1 MPKKVPMRQ
10 CLGCREMKPK
20 RELTRVVRSPEG
32 QVSLDARGKAPG
44 RGAYVCRSAECLK
57 KAMRSHAIDRALGV
71 TVPQELYETLRLE
84 MEALPD
90 RFADD
95 DVRALARK
103 GGNIVL
109 GEEQAGAAA
118 RASRARLMLL
128 ASDAGGHTVRRA
140 KSFVAGTA
148 QPLLTLPYTRDELGD
163 ALGTT
168 SCAIAAITDVQ
179 LALAFVKTL
188 GEPEKYADLLQ
199 ELDERVKRVEKRRA
213 EEKAHRRNVRH
224 GKS

>member
-1 MPKKVPMRQ
+1 M
-10 CLGCREMKPK
+10 
-20 RELTRVVRSPEG
+20 
-32 QVSLDARGKAPG
+32 
-44 RGAYVCRSAECLK
+44 
-57 KAMRSHAIDRALGV
+57 
-71 TVPQELYETLRLE
+71 
-84 MEALPD
+84 
-90 RFADD
+90 
-95 DVRALARK
+95 
-103 GGNIVL
+103 
-109 GEEQAGAAA
+109 
-118 RASRARLMLL
+118 
-128 ASDAGGHTVRRA
+128 
-140 KSFVAGTA
+140 AGTA

-224 GKS
+224 GEIVSVSIRRWREYEFCEIPREGGRR

>member
-1 MPKKVPMRQ
+1 MEQNKS
-10 CLGCREMKPK
+10 LG
-20 RELTRVVRSPEG
+20 LLS
-32 QVSLDARGKAPG
+32 
-44 RGAYVCRSAECLK
+44 
-57 KAMRSHAIDRALGV
+57 
-71 TVPQELYETLRLE
+71 
-84 MEALPD
+84 
-90 RFADD
+90 
-95 DVRALARK
+95 LARK

-199 ELDERVKRVEKRRA
+199 ELDERQARGKAARRGKGPPQERPA
-213 EEKAHRRNVRH
+213 WEIVSVSIRRWREYEFCEIPRE
-224 GKS
+224 GGRR

>member
-1 MPKKVPMRQ
+1 MEQNKS
-10 CLGCREMKPK
+10 LG
-20 RELTRVVRSPEG
+20 LLS
-32 QVSLDARGKAPG
+32 
-44 RGAYVCRSAECLK
+44 
-57 KAMRSHAIDRALGV
+57 
-71 TVPQELYETLRLE
+71 
-84 MEALPD
+84 
-90 RFADD
+90 
-95 DVRALARK
+95 LARK

-140 KSFVAGTA
+140 KSFVAGT
-148 QPLLTLPYTRDELGD
+148 LLTLPYTRDELGD

-188 GEPEKYADLLQ
+188 GEPERYADLLQ

>member
-1 MPKKVPMRQ
+1 MEQNRS
-10 CLGCREMKPK
+10 LG
-20 RELTRVVRSPEG
+20 LLS
-32 QVSLDARGKAPG
+32 
-44 RGAYVCRSAECLK
+44 
-57 KAMRSHAIDRALGV
+57 
-71 TVPQELYETLRLE
+71 
-84 MEALPD
+84 
-90 RFADD
+90 
-95 DVRALARK
+95 LARK

-148 QPLLTLPYTRDELGD
+148 LPYTRDELGD

>member
-1 MPKKVPMRQ
+1 MEQNKS
-10 CLGCREMKPK
+10 LG
-20 RELTRVVRSPEG
+20 LLS
-32 QVSLDARGKAPG
+32 
-44 RGAYVCRSAECLK
+44 
-57 KAMRSHAIDRALGV
+57 
-71 TVPQELYETLRLE
+71 
-84 MEALPD
+84 
-90 RFADD
+90 
-95 DVRALARK
+95 LARK

-188 GEPEKYADLLQ
+188 GEPEKYADLIV
-199 ELDERVKRVEKRRA
+199 RVSGFSAFFTKLAPEVQKDILRRH
-213 EEKAHRRNVRH
+213 AH
-224 GKS
+224 GA